1 MPSSGIS
8 KTALGPR
15 LLRSLRPLGSFG
27 YALGRH
33 LFQNPSEKGGISAHN
48 VRSRAVIMTV
58 PKFCQNFSRNASG
71 RLWEHKTPSSESL
84 WRKILALIISPKSD
98 HNEGKSEFQGDNDK
112 ITWRSRAH
120 GQNARPRAPPA
131 AFGLPR
137 PAVYGSPQAAGGALG
152 AGIFARGPRPAM

>member
-1 MPSSGIS
+1 MGKLVNNVKIPPFSSGS
-8 KTALGPR
+8 GKDAVLGHIQNCPWA
-15 LLRSLRPLGSFG
+15 SSYALRPSGSFG

-98 HNEGKSEFQGDNDK
+98 HNEGKSEFR
-112 ITWRSRAH
+112 W
-120 GQNARPRAPPA
+120 
-131 AFGLPR
+131 
-137 PAVYGSPQAAGGALG
+137 
-152 AGIFARGPRPAM
+152 